1 LVLLEEGIGASG
13 TALLVRPLSRRVG
26 GWMTYDFGGRSILGV
41 GLTYAG
47 DRNVVRSSVQL
58 SDESVAV
65 ELNETYKLSDK
76 TKLRAKVDLAPH
88 GVAAAVGV
96 EQGLSEISRVLVQL
110 ELSSRTGV
118 LVRFR

>member
-1 LVLLEEGIGASG
+1 
-13 TALLVRPLSRRVG
+13 
-26 GWMTYDFGGRSILGV
+26 MTYDFGGRSILGV